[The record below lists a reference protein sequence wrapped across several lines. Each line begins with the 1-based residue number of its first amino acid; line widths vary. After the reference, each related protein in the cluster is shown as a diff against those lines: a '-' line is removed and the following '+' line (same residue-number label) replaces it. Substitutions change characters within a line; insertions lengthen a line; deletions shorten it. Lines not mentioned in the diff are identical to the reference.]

1 MKPIYGII
9 LMALT
14 TYIIRV
20 SPFVLFRKK
29 IESPFIQSFLFYIPY
44 AILTAMTI
52 PDIFYSTHFVPAAV
66 AGTLVALLLGWF
78 EKSLITVSMSAVALA
93 YIVITLFN

>member
-78 EKSLITVSMSAVALA
+78 EKSLITVSMSAVAIA